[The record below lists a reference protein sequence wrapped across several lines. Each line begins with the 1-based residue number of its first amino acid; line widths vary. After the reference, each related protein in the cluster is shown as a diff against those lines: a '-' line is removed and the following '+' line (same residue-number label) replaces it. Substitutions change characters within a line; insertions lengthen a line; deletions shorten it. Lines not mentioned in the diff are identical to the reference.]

1 LHRSDHFV
9 QLLATWPCNSVTN
22 QAAQDH
28 LLPGR
33 LNQAMNLR
41 RWTTGIRSST
51 VLSATAALTLA
62 LFIGA
67 LTLRSQ
73 LRDSLYSSINDQA
86 LTRATGVAQLVGTG
100 DFSPVLESNNAL
112 PGWVQVVDQQG
123 RVVAST
129 ANIAQLK
136 TPFAPIPV
144 ANEPTIRILSGLRID
159 SGERQSVASVGA
171 NYNGLRYMVLAAIP
185 LDIADTADAK
195 IARVLLLV
203 FPALLLLSAFVV
215 SMVVRRALRPVD
227 EIRHQVSTIS
237 GSGLEKRVPIPP
249 GEDELTR
256 LAETMNS
263 MLARLERSA
272 NQQRHFVADA
282 SHELRSPL
290 ASLRSQLEVTAL
302 DNPDPAWTATVN
314 DMLIDHDR
322 LERLVADLLLLT
334 RTDSKEALVLEP
346 IDLGYVVRRELAR
359 RAIPA
364 NQTRTFAAANILI
377 LGNEDALVRILRNLL
392 DNAERHAKTSV
403 RIEVEVVP
411 DGAISVS
418 VHDDGE
424 GVPPGQEQQ
433 IFERF
438 TRLDDARAS
447 DAGGSGLGL
456 AIVSELVHA
465 HNAAVV
471 VDTASPGARFVV
483 TFPNLAD

>member
-1 LHRSDHFV
+1 
-9 QLLATWPCNSVTN
+9 
-22 QAAQDH
+22 
-28 LLPGR
+28 
-33 LNQAMNLR
+33 MNLR

-51 VLSATAALTLA
+51 VLSATVALTLA

-67 LTLRSQ
+67 LILRSQ
-73 LRDSLYSSINDQA
+73 LRDSLYSSISDQA

-100 DFSPVLESNNAL
+100 DFPPVLESTSAL

-123 RVVAST
+123 NVVAST
-129 ANIAQLK
+129 ANIVGVK
-136 TPFAPIPV
+136 TPFAPMPSQ
-144 ANEPTIRILSGLRID
+144 NDPTIRTLSGLSID

-171 NYNGLRYMVLAAIP
+171 NHNGLRYVVLAAIP

-203 FPALLLLSAFVV
+203 FPALLLLAAFVV

-227 EIRHQVSTIS
+227 DIRHQVATIS
-237 GSGLEKRVPIPP
+237 SSGLGKRVPVPP

-272 NQQRHFVADA
+272 KQQRTFVADA

-334 RTDSKEALVLEP
+334 KTDSKEALDLEP

-359 RAIPA
+359 RPIPTD
-364 NQTRTFAAANILI
+364 QKRTSAAANGLI

-392 DNAERHAKTSV
+392 DNAERHATTSV
-403 RIEVEVVP
+403 HIEVVAAP
-411 DGAISVS
+411 SGAVS
-418 VHDDGE
+418 LVVHDDGHGIPAGLE
-424 GVPPGQEQQ
+424 QE

-456 AIVSELVHA
+456 AIVAELTHA
-465 HNAAVV
+465 HNAVV
-471 VDTASPGARFVV
+471 VTDTASSGARFVV
-483 TFPNLAD
+483 TFPKLDS

>member
-1 LHRSDHFV
+1 
-9 QLLATWPCNSVTN
+9 
-22 QAAQDH
+22 
-28 LLPGR
+28 
-33 LNQAMNLR
+33 MNLR

-51 VLSATAALTLA
+51 VLSATVALTLA

-67 LTLRSQ
+67 LILRSQ

-100 DFSPVLESNNAL
+100 DFLPVLESTSAL

-123 RVVAST
+123 NVVAST
-129 ANIAQLK
+129 ANIATLK
-136 TPFAPIPV
+136 TPFAPMPLR
-144 ANEPTIRILSGLRID
+144 NEPAIRTLSGLAID

-171 NYNGLRYMVLAAIP
+171 NHNGLRYVVLAAIP

-203 FPALLLLSAFVV
+203 FPALLLLAAFVV
-215 SMVVRRALRPVD
+215 STVVRRALRPVD
-227 EIRHQVSTIS
+227 DIRHQVASIS
-237 GSGLEKRVPIPP
+237 SSGLGKRVPVPP

-272 NQQRHFVADA
+272 EQQRHFVADA

-290 ASLRSQLEVTAL
+290 ASLRSQLEVAAL
-302 DNPDPAWTATVN
+302 DNLDPAWTATVN

-334 RTDSKEALVLEP
+334 RTDGREALVLEP

-364 NQTRTFAAANILI
+364 NQTRTSAAANALI

-403 RIEVEVVP
+403 HIEVVVAP
-411 DGAISVS
+411 TGPVS
-418 VHDDGE
+418 LVVHDDGHGIPAGLE
-424 GVPPGQEQQ
+424 QE

-456 AIVSELVHA
+456 AIVAELAHA
-465 HNAAVV
+465 HNAQVA
-471 VDTASPGARFVV
+471 VDTTSSGARFVV
-483 TFPNLAD
+483 TFPKLAS

>member
-1 LHRSDHFV
+1 
-9 QLLATWPCNSVTN
+9 
-22 QAAQDH
+22 
-28 LLPGR
+28 
-33 LNQAMNLR
+33 MNLR

-51 VLSATAALTLA
+51 VLSATVALTVA

-67 LTLRSQ
+67 LILRSQ

-100 DFSPVLESNNAL
+100 DFLPVLESTGAL
-112 PGWVQVVDQQG
+112 PGWVQVVNG
-123 RVVAST
+123 EGHVVAST
-129 ANIAQLK
+129 SNIATLK
-136 TPFAPIPV
+136 TPFAPIPSQS
-144 ANEPTIRILSGLRID
+144 EPTIRTLSGLSID

-171 NYNGLRYMVLAAIP
+171 SHSGFNYMVLAAIP

-203 FPALLLLSAFVV
+203 FPALLLLAAFLV

-227 EIRHQVSTIS
+227 DIRHQVATIS
-237 GSGLEKRVPIPP
+237 SKDLSKRVPVPP

-302 DNPDPAWTATVN
+302 DNPDPAWTETVN

-334 RTDSKEALVLEP
+334 KTDSKESLVLEP
-346 IDLGYVVRRELAR
+346 IDLGYVVRRELCR
-359 RAIPA
+359 RVTPS
-364 NQTRTFAAANILI
+364 NQTRTAAAGNALI
-377 LGNEDALVRILRNLL
+377 RGNEDALVRILRNLL
-392 DNAERHAKTSV
+392 DNAERHAKTLV
-403 RIEVEVVP
+403 HIEVSIDP
-411 DGAISVS
+411 NGTVS
-418 VHDDGE
+418 LGVHDDGNGIPAAQKE
-424 GVPPGQEQQ
+424 H

-438 TRLDDARAS
+438 TRLDDARAR

-456 AIVSELVHA
+456 AIVAELTHA

-471 VDTASPGARFVV
+471 VDSASSGTCFVV
-483 TFPNLAD
+483 TFPKLVD

>member
-1 LHRSDHFV
+1 
-9 QLLATWPCNSVTN
+9 
-22 QAAQDH
+22 
-28 LLPGR
+28 
-33 LNQAMNLR
+33 MNLR

-51 VLSATAALTLA
+51 VLSATVALTLA

-67 LTLRSQ
+67 LILRSQ
-73 LRDSLYSSINDQA
+73 LRDSLYSSISDQA

-100 DFSPVLESNNAL
+100 DFLPVLESTSAL

-123 RVVAST
+123 NVVAST
-129 ANIAQLK
+129 ANIATLK
-136 TPFAPIPV
+136 TPFAPMPLR
-144 ANEPTIRILSGLRID
+144 NEPTIRTLSGLSID

-171 NYNGLRYMVLAAIP
+171 NHNGLRYVVLAAIP
-185 LDIADTADAK
+185 LDIADSADAK

-203 FPALLLLSAFVV
+203 FPALLLLAAFVV

-227 EIRHQVSTIS
+227 DIRHQVATIS
-237 GSGLEKRVPIPP
+237 SSGLGKRVPVPP

-272 NQQRHFVADA
+272 EQQRHFVADA

-302 DNPDPAWTATVN
+302 DNLDPAWTATVN

-334 RTDSKEALVLEP
+334 RTDSREALVLEP

-364 NQTRTFAAANILI
+364 NQTRTSAAANILI

-403 RIEVEVVP
+403 RIEVAP
-411 DGAISVS
+411 ATSGAVS
-418 VHDDGE
+418 LVVHDDGHGIPAGLE
-424 GVPPGQEQQ
+424 QE

-456 AIVSELVHA
+456 AIVAELTHA
-465 HNAAVV
+465 HNAVV
-471 VDTASPGARFVV
+471 VADTAGSGARFVV
-483 TFPNLAD
+483 TFPKLAS